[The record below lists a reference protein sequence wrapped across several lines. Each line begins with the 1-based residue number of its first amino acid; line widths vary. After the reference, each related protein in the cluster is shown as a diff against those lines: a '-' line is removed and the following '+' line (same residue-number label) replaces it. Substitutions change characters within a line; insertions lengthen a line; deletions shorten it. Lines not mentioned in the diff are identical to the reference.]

1 MNTATVKSF
10 VKSFVALVQGDS
22 ADAQAQKTFRQVQS
36 ALNTQIAVM
45 TGDLVSKE
53 EAVSDAQEA
62 FDKARIN
69 HGKELASSDRT
80 QYVRN
85 LVEAKNN
92 VEKAQEALNDHKETL
107 SFLKEQLAQ
116 LEAEVVAS

>member
-1 MNTATVKSF
+1 MNTVTVKSF

-22 ADAQAQKTFRQVQS
+22 AEAQAQKTFRQVQS

-62 FDKARIN
+62 FGKAVIN
-69 HGKELASSDRT
+69 NGRELSSGDRT
-80 QYVRN
+80 GYVRN
-85 LVEAKNN
+85 LISAKNSVSN
-92 VEKAQEALNDHKETL
+92 AQGELDEHKETL
-107 SFLKEQLAQ
+107 QFLKDQLAS
-116 LEAEVVAS
+116 LESEVVG

>member
-1 MNTATVKSF
+1 MNQVTVKSF

-22 ADAQAQKTFRQVQS
+22 AEAQAQKTFRQVQS

-69 HGKELASSDRT
+69 NGKDLSSSDRYA
-80 QYVRN
+80 YVRR
-85 LVEAKNN
+85 LIEAKNK
-92 VEKAQEALNDHKETL
+92 VQEAQDALDEHKSTL
-107 SFLKEQLAQ
+107 SFLKEQLAS
-116 LEAEVVAS
+116 LEAEVAES